1 MVKVVLPH
9 GKGARKRVQLFILVP
24 HALGVLNVDLIV
36 KLPYPQ
42 HFRTLWGKSLHPVS
56 TNPTWKSLAEP
67 LGVPATLAS
76 EHES

>member
-1 MVKVVLPH
+1 MKVVLPQ
-9 GKGARKRVQLFILVP
+9 GKGARKRVQLLILVP
-24 HALGVLNVDLIV
+24 HGLGVLTADLIV

-42 HFRTLWGKSLHPVS
+42 HFRTLWGKSLHPLS

-67 LGVPATLAS
+67 LGVPVTLAY